1 MSMFSLLS
9 SRLMISV
16 FLVSSICCGSSE
28 WPGHNVLTFQLA
40 SRKSFSFFLLLSLP
54 GARLTVFL
62 TVFRSFPRALS
73 TH

>member
-40 SRKSFSFFLLLSLP
+40 SRKSFSFFLLLSFP
-54 GARLTVFL
+54 GAILTVFL
-62 TVFRSFPRALS
+62 TVFRSFP
-73 TH
+73 